1 MTFKTF
7 SAKLELIPE
16 SHSVGEEDVGEVVGL
31 VLEDESLDG
40 DHPSFQA
47 YLRSSYSDS
56 VLRGIVIRR
65 RIPENIQCLLVLLVD
80 FGKVFR
86 LFRIVQLL
94 CSLVRLPATV

>member
-65 RIPENIQCLLVLLVD
+65 HIPENIQCLLVLLVD

>member
-47 YLRSSYSDS
+47 YYGPAIPTQSCVESSYGGIYPKIFNAFWCFSLILARCSAFS
-56 VLRGIVIRR
+56 VSFSSFA
-65 RIPENIQCLLVLLVD
+65 LL
-80 FGKVFR
+80 
-86 LFRIVQLL
+86 
-94 CSLVRLPATV
+94 